1 MRCHCLAECSCTHS
15 LVVNRDRSGARYVRL
30 RRLTGQEERIGGF
43 DLVYRGGPLP
53 TTANRQFSTY
63 LGTVAQN
70 LQRMQCSLHEPCSMQ
85 RAPSI

>member
-1 MRCHCLAECSCTHS
+1 
-15 LVVNRDRSGARYVRL
+15 VRL

-85 RAPSI
+85 RAPSFKPAPGCFATAGISPPRLS